1 VNTLSLGLII
11 MYEAFKKL
19 PAVKQHRILDAAIKT
34 IAEKGYEAASI
45 STICRRARISN
56 GALYKYF
63 KNKEAMFFACVD
75 YGVETMMTELY
86 LKYAG
91 EADTLVDAIRSLL
104 QGFKEFTKKR
114 RDMLS
119 VYSDLGS
126 SSMNRFARI
135 TEQVETQGHA
145 FLAGLVEDAKKR
157 GEIDATVS
165 NDVAAYLIDSHVMLY
180 SYSLVSEHHARRFDA
195 FFGNSEGRLT
205 EDEKI
210 DKIMGSLK
218 LLSKEAGHRA
228 GGKQPG

>member
-1 VNTLSLGLII
+1 

-19 PAVKQHRILDAAIKT
+19 PAAKQHRILDAAIKT

-63 KNKEAMFFACVD
+63 KNKEAMFFACVE
-75 YGVETMMTELY
+75 YGVEVMMQELY
-86 LKYAG
+86 LKYTN
-91 EADTLVDAIRSLL
+91 EENTLIGAVRNLL
-104 QGFKEFTKKR
+104 HGFKEFTKKH

-126 SSMNRFARI
+126 SSMNRFASI
-135 TEQVETQGHA
+135 TEKVEYEGQM
-145 FLAGLVEDAKKR
+145 FLAGLVEDAVKR
-157 GEIDATVS
+157 GEIDPSLRTEI
-165 NDVAAYLIDSHVMLY
+165 AAYFIDSHIMLY

-195 FFGNSEGRLT
+195 FFGDPAKRLS

-210 DKIMGSLK
+210 EKIVESLK
-218 LLSKEAGHRA
+218 LFLKV
-228 GGKQPG
+228 

>member
-1 VNTLSLGLII
+1 

-19 PAVKQHRILDAAIKT
+19 PVAKQHRILDASIKT

-63 KNKEAMFFACVD
+63 KNKEAMFFACVE
-75 YGVETMMTELY
+75 YGVEVMMQELY
-86 LKYAG
+86 LKYTN
-91 EADTLVDAIRSLL
+91 EEDTLIGAVRNLL
-104 QGFKEFTKKR
+104 HGFKEFTKKH

-126 SSMNRFARI
+126 SSMNRFAAI
-135 TEQVETQGHA
+135 TEKVEYEGHI
-145 FLAGLVEDAKKR
+145 FLVGLIEEAVKR
-157 GEIDATVS
+157 GEIDAGMKTEI
-165 NDVAAYLIDSHVMLY
+165 AAYFIDSHIMLY

-195 FFGNSEGRLT
+195 FFGDPSKRLT

-210 DKIMGSLK
+210 EKIVESLK
-218 LLSKEAGHRA
+218 LFLKV
-228 GGKQPG
+228 

>member
-1 VNTLSLGLII
+1 

-19 PAVKQHRILDAAIKT
+19 PVVKQHRILDAAIKT

-63 KNKEAMFFACVD
+63 KNKEAMFFACVE
-75 YGVETMMTELY
+75 YGVEVMMQELY
-86 LKYAG
+86 LKYTN
-91 EADTLVDAIRSLL
+91 EEDTLIGAVRNLL
-104 QGFKEFTKKR
+104 RGFKEFTKKH

-126 SSMNRFARI
+126 SSMNRFATI
-135 TEQVETQGHA
+135 TEKVEYEGHI
-145 FLAGLVEDAKKR
+145 FLVGLIEDAVKR
-157 GEIDATVS
+157 GEIDAS
-165 NDVAAYLIDSHVMLY
+165 MRIEIAAYFIDSHIMLY

-195 FFGNSEGRLT
+195 FFGDPSKRLT

-210 DKIMGSLK
+210 EKIVESLK
-218 LLSKEAGHRA
+218 LLLKV
-228 GGKQPG
+228 

>member
-1 VNTLSLGLII
+1 

-19 PAVKQHRILDAAIKT
+19 PVAKQHRILDAAIKT

-63 KNKEAMFFACVD
+63 KNKEAMFFACVE
-75 YGVETMMTELY
+75 YGVEVMMLELY
-86 LKYAG
+86 LKYTN
-91 EADTLVDAIRSLL
+91 EEDTLIGAVRNLL
-104 QGFKEFTKKR
+104 HGFKEFTKKH

-126 SSMNRFARI
+126 SSMNRFATV
-135 TEQVETQGHA
+135 TEKVEYEGHI
-145 FLAGLVEDAKKR
+145 FLVGLIEDAVKR
-157 GEIDATVS
+157 GEIDAGMKTEI
-165 NDVAAYLIDSHVMLY
+165 AAYFIDSHIMLY

-195 FFGNSEGRLT
+195 FFGDPSKRLT

-210 DKIMGSLK
+210 EKIVESLK
-218 LLSKEAGHRA
+218 LFLKI
-228 GGKQPG
+228 

>member
-1 VNTLSLGLII
+1 

-19 PAVKQHRILDAAIKT
+19 PVAKQHRILDAAIKT

-63 KNKEAMFFACVD
+63 KNKEAMFFACVE
-75 YGVETMMTELY
+75 YGVEVMMLELY
-86 LKYAG
+86 LKYTN
-91 EADTLVDAIRSLL
+91 EEDTLIGAVRNLL
-104 QGFKEFTKKR
+104 HGFKEFTKKH

-126 SSMNRFARI
+126 SSMNRFATV
-135 TEQVETQGHA
+135 TEKVEYEGHI
-145 FLAGLVEDAKKR
+145 FLVGLIEDAVKR
-157 GEIDATVS
+157 GEIDASMRTEI
-165 NDVAAYLIDSHVMLY
+165 AAYFIDSHIMLY

-195 FFGNSEGRLT
+195 FFGDPAKRLT

-210 DKIMGSLK
+210 EKIVESLK
-218 LLSKEAGHRA
+218 LFLKV
-228 GGKQPG
+228 